1 MRVFYD
7 VNRKENSMQLIIKNG
22 IMADPKSGI
31 YESRNILI
39 RDGLIVDND
48 LGEHEVEA
56 FEKLNTSGGKAEY
69 EVIDATGLHVM
80 PGLID
85 MHVHFRDPGQTEKED
100 IISGSKAAAAGGYT
114 CVCPMPNTNPPI
126 DNAQMIK
133 YEYEK
138 AQAAGFTNVLPVG
151 AITRGQEGTEIA
163 DIYGMKNAGAIAIS
177 EDGKSVMDV
186 RLCREAFKRA
196 AKNNMLIVD
205 HCEDKNLVDGGVMNA
220 GKKAEELGLKGI
232 SNAVEDII
240 AARDIMLAG
249 ETGAKLHLCH
259 CSTEA
264 SVELVR
270 MAKKLGYKVTAEVC
284 PHHFALTEDEIPGD
298 DAMYKMNPPLRSR
311 QDVMALVKGLADG
324 TMDVISTDHAPHTL
338 EEKSRGFNNSPFGI
352 VGLETSFAVSFTTL
366 VKTRRMSLL
375 QLLEKMSLNPSK
387 ILGLDRGSLENGSV
401 ADIFIADLSHD
412 YMINFNNFYSK
423 GKNTPFAGRRVFGEV
438 KYTLLAGKQVFPFA

>member
-1 MRVFYD
+1 
-7 VNRKENSMQLIIKNG
+7 MQLIIKNG

-56 FEKLNTSGGKAEY
+56 FEKLTNSSGASEY

-100 IISGSKAAAAGGYT
+100 IYTGSRAAAAGGYT
-114 CVCPMPNTNPPI
+114 SVCPMPNTNPPI

-133 YEYEK
+133 YELEK
-138 AQAAGFTNVLPVG
+138 GHAAGLTNVLPVG
-151 AITRGQEGTEIA
+151 AITRGQEGTDIA

-186 RLCREAFKRA
+186 KLCREAMKRA
-196 AKNNMLIVD
+196 AKNNMLIMD

-232 SNAVEDII
+232 TNAVEDII
-240 AARDIMLAG
+240 ASRDIMLAG
-249 ETGAKLHLCH
+249 ETGARLHLCH

-284 PHHFALTEDEIPGD
+284 PHHFALTEDDIPGD

-311 QDVMALVKGLADG
+311 QDVLALVKGLVDG

-352 VGLETSFAVSFTTL
+352 VGLETAFAVSFTTL
-366 VKTRRMSLL
+366 VKTRRMTLL

-387 ILGLDRGSLENGSV
+387 ILGLDRGNLENGSV
-401 ADIFIADLSHD
+401 ADLFIADLQHD
-412 YMINFNNFYSK
+412 YMINFNKFQSK

-438 KYTLLAGKQVFPFA
+438 KYTFLAGKKVFPFEYI